1 MPGCRLPDSGIKKLS
16 TIMAQLSKDLQR
28 YFFEDSPGDT
38 LSLADVLEL
47 AGVRMC
53 GFLFSLLALPIP
65 AAGYSIPFGL
75 VMLLLAVQF
84 MLSFTSLWL
93 PGWIVHRP
101 ITLSRMQAFVKAG
114 IPWIQRIERL
124 SKPRLTPVCTSHL
137 GLALIGCA
145 IVLMAALMI
154 IPIPGI
160 NTLPAMGIFV
170 IGFGLLDD
178 DGAISLTGLLLCLIA
193 AIFVLSVLYALF
205 MGGTLLFDASV

>member
-1 MPGCRLPDSGIKKLS
+1 
-16 TIMAQLSKDLQR
+16 MAQLSKDLQR

-47 AGVRMC
+47 ARARMF
-53 GFLFSLLALPIP
+53 GFLFSLLALPSVLPIP

-75 VMLLLAVQF
+75 VMLLLAVQL
-84 MLSFTSLWL
+84 MLGFTSPWL
-93 PGWIVHRP
+93 PGWIMHRP
-101 ITLSRMQAFVKAG
+101 IALSRMQACVKAG

-137 GLALIGCA
+137 GRALIGCA

-160 NTLPAMGIFV
+160 NTLAAMGIFV

-178 DGAISLTGLLLCLIA
+178 DGAISQAGLLLCLIA
-193 AIFVLSVLYALF
+193 AIFALSVLYALF

>member
-1 MPGCRLPDSGIKKLS
+1 
-16 TIMAQLSKDLQR
+16 MAQLSKDLQR

-47 AGVRMC
+47 AGARMF
-53 GFLFSLLALPIP
+53 GFLFSLLALPSALQIP

-84 MLSFTSLWL
+84 MLGFTGPWL
-93 PGWIVHRP
+93 PGWIMHRP
-101 ITLSRMQAFVKAG
+101 IALSRMQAFVKAG

-137 GLALIGCA
+137 GRALIGCA

-160 NTLPAMGIFV
+160 NTLAAMGIFV

-178 DGAISLTGLLLCLIA
+178 DGAISQAGLLLCLIA
-193 AIFVLSVLYALF
+193 AIFALSVLYALF